1 MASSALQ
8 DLPGYDLYAAAQ
20 MPFGAHSA
28 DFACAQSY
36 TSKYICELPGNLTV
50 SLCTF
55 LTACRG
61 SCRLQTFNMLSL
73 TPPSSSVTARKP
85 HGEIPQHP

>member
-36 TSKYICELPGNLTV
+36 TSKLICELPGNLTV
-50 SLCTF
+50 SFCTS
-55 LTACRG
+55 LTHVG
-61 SCRLQTFNMLSL
+61 LHVVCRLLMCKISHHQAHL
-73 TPPSSSVTARKP
+73 
-85 HGEIPQHP
+85 

>member
-36 TSKYICELPGNLTV
+36 TSKLICELPGNLTV
-50 SLCTF
+50 SFCTS
-55 LTACRG
+55 LIACRSSG
-61 SCRLQTFNMLSL
+61 CLQTLNMHSF
-73 TPPSSSVTARKP
+73 TPPSSPVNCKETSW
-85 HGEIPQHP
+85 

>member
-28 DFACAQSY
+28 DYACAQSY
-36 TSKYICELPGNLTV
+36 TSKLICELPGNLTV
-50 SLCTF
+50 SFCTS
-55 LTACRG
+55 LTACRFACCLHT
-61 SCRLQTFNMLSL
+61 SNLSRI
-73 TPPSSSVTARKP
+73 TPPSSPVICQETSR
-85 HGEIPQHP
+85 